1 MQMIKIYTL
10 AVWLLFLFTSV
21 VRADMPPPL
30 RGTVYMTD
38 GTPVVDA
45 TVLMRNPQKYALTN
59 ERGQFRIM
67 GLRPGVYE
75 IEISSVEIKK
85 KTFRVELNRKSAPVK
100 LVVEPATV
108 EVGEV
113 TVTGQSAKAN
123 LQTRGFAVDVVET
136 QKFALQSTQTTELLD
151 RTAGVRIR
159 QDGGL
164 GSKNRFSIN
173 GFSGNAVKIFI
184 DGVPANN
191 YGSSFSL
198 SSIPPAMIERIE
210 VYKGVI
216 PGHLAEDALG
226 GAINVILK
234 KRKQKSLTTSYSV
247 GSFGTHQ
254 WNGSGSFRLKNG
266 FTVDA
271 SAFFNYSDND
281 YKVWGDDIYFRDY
294 QGRITESNGKK
305 VRRFND
311 AYRSAGGKA
320 GIGFTDVKWAD
331 RFMVGGVFSKE
342 YKEIQTGTTMKIVY
356 GNRHYRRRANVLTL
370 NYDKDNLFVK
380 GLSLKA
386 EASYSNLRRE
396 NIDTVGVM
404 YGWDG
409 PLRYPDGSYVRY
421 TSGAEANRT
430 RKTYGVNTDNTYM
443 VRANM
448 SYKLHKDHS
457 LHLGYLFNNFVRDDS
472 DSYLPEAEQKLR
484 NSRDMRKQALTFT
497 YESAFFN
504 DRLRASLFYK
514 HYFQHVKLHEPY
526 YDSDTK
532 QYHVQTT
539 RKDIDKGGYGI
550 TLSYALLPGVH
561 LLLSGENALRLPS
574 EGELFGNPT
583 QDVIAAPTL
592 KPEESRNV
600 NFGVDFK
607 HTAGKHAFGVNA
619 MVYYRDTR
627 NMIRE
632 VFSAREEWSAFSNV
646 ESTET
651 KGIDAELFY
660 NYADKFNMRFS
671 MSKFDVLFNTKYDVN
686 GHPYGYYRT
695 QIPNEPSFKFNG
707 NAAYTFRDL
716 IQKNARLSVH
726 CNISYV
732 RRFLRNWSNVGSAN
746 LQDIPTQSPVD
757 VGLTYF
763 FPRNKVALNFDVKNI
778 ADRQIYD
785 NYGLQKPGRS
795 FHAKVTY
802 FIF

>member
-1 MQMIKIYTL
+1 MQMIRRYSLI
-10 AVWLLFLFTSV
+10 AFVLLFLACTAF
-21 VRADMPPPL
+21 AAMPPPL
-30 RGTVYMTD
+30 RGTVRMTD

-45 TVLMRNPQKYALTN
+45 TVLVRQPQKHALTN

-67 GLRPGVYE
+67 GLRPGTYE

-85 KTFRVELNRKSAPVK
+85 KTFRVELDRHSAPLR
-100 LVVEPATV
+100 LVVEPAMV

-113 TVTGQSAKAN
+113 TVTGQSAKGN

-136 QKFALQSTQTTELLD
+136 QKFALRSTQTTELLD

-184 DGVPANN
+184 DGVPERN

-226 GAINVILK
+226 GAINIILK
-234 KRKQKSLTTSYSV
+234 KGRRKSLTTSYSI

-266 FTVDA
+266 FTFDA

-281 YKVWGDDIYFRDY
+281 YKVWGNDIYFKDY
-294 QGRITESNGKK
+294 QGRITESDGKK

-311 AYRSAGGKA
+311 AYRSVGGKF
-320 GIGFTDVKWAD
+320 GVGFTDVKWAD
-331 RFMVGGVFSKE
+331 RFMLGGVLSND

-356 GNRHYRRRANVLTL
+356 GNRHYRRRANVLTF

-380 GLSLKA
+380 GLSLKM
-386 EASYSNLRRE
+386 EASYSHLERE

-404 YGWDG
+404 YGWNG
-409 PLRYPDGSYVRY
+409 PLRYPDGSYVMY
-421 TSGAEANRT
+421 NSGAEANST
-430 RKTYGVNTDNTYM
+430 RKTRATNTDKTYLL
-443 VRANM
+443 RANM
-448 SYKLHKDHS
+448 SYRIDKHHS
-457 LHLGYLFNNFVRDDS
+457 LHANYLYNDFVRKNS
-472 DSYLPEAEQKLR
+472 DPYLPEAEQRLR
-484 NSRDMRKQALTFT
+484 DTRDMRKQALTFT
-497 YESAFFN
+497 YENAFFN
-504 DRLRASLFYK
+504 DRLRTSLFYK
-514 HYFQHVKLHEPY
+514 HYFQRVTLNEPY
-526 YDSDTK
+526 YDSDNK
-532 QYHVQTT
+532 QFYVQVTN
-539 RKDIDKGGYGI
+539 KLIDKGGYGF
-550 TLSYALLPGVH
+550 TLSYALLPGIH
-561 LLLSGENALRLPS
+561 LMLSGEKSLRLPS
-574 EGELFGNPT
+574 EGELFGNVT
-583 QDVIAAPTL
+583 QDVNAAPAL
-592 KPEESRNV
+592 KPEESRNLNV
-600 NFGVDFK
+600 GVDFK
-607 HTAGKHAFGVNA
+607 HAVGKHSFGVNA
-619 MVYYRDTR
+619 MAYYRDTR

-632 VFSAREEWSAFSNV
+632 VFSARELWSAFANM

-651 KGIDAELFY
+651 RGVDAELFY
-660 NYADKFNMRFS
+660 NYSDRFNMRFS
-671 MSKFDVLFNTKYDVN
+671 ISKFDVLFNTKYDVN

-732 RRFLRNWSNVGSAN
+732 KSFLRNWSNVGSAN
-746 LQDIPTQSPVD
+746 LQEIPTQSPVD
-757 VGLTYF
+757 AGITYF

-778 ADRQIYD
+778 ADEQVYD

-795 FHAKVTY
+795 FHAKVTC